1 MDEKLTLKLNKN
13 AINYAKKYAARNN
26 TSVSRVVEG
35 FFKRLELKDS
45 PEDMKIPAGVK
56 EITGVVKMDDLKNH
70 KDAYSDYLIRKYI

>member
-45 PEDMKIPAGVK
+45 PEDIKIPAGVK
-56 EITGVVKMDDLKNH
+56 EITGIVKMDDLKNH